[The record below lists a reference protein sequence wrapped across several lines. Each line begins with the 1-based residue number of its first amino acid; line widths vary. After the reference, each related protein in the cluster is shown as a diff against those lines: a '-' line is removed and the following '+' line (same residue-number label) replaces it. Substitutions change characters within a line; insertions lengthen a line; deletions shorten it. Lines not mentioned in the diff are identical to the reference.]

1 MVTEFIQTYRST
13 IAGKYDAKRYSGGA
27 AKAGEA
33 LTGGAKLKD

>member
-13 IAGKYDAKRYSGGA
+13 IAGKYDAKRYSGA